1 MKKNNKRAYLPPI
14 LVAVLMLLYYG
25 IFFVL
30 LLQDLTM
37 QLWLKLLLLII
48 PLALGGTVIHVLVQ
62 RIRELRSGETDDLHK
77 Y

>member
-1 MKKNNKRAYLPPI
+1 MLSLAAVKRRSCTSLPI
-14 LVAVLMLLYYG
+14 LLRE
-25 IFFVL
+25 FVF
-30 LLQDLTM
+30 LQDLTM